1 MDEIPL
7 DSSTAP
13 LYPILLLLK
22 KKIRKIQIPKN
33 FLKIN
38 FKSKD
43 NTKIFNNKLNKL
55 FIFSFDTWLK

>member
-1 MDEIPL
+1 
-7 DSSTAP
+7 
-13 LYPILLLLK
+13 
-22 KKIRKIQIPKN
+22 
-33 FLKIN
+33 LKIN